1 MTIGEKIRYEKLQY
15 DINREIAEIS
25 TLCSGNTDKYEYLTS
40 KEVIPPDQRGVIEQG
55 KFTYSA
61 LGKALKNKKKNEDQ
75 EEKQIKALEDY
86 EKQLVES
93 NEPIKKD
100 INIDKDSIP
109 FEEQKAYLTN
119 LLMKDLLNF
128 SI

>member
-15 DINREIAEIS
+15 DINREVAEIS

-61 LGKALKNKKKNEDQ
+61 LGKALKNKQKKWGSRRKTN
-75 EEKQIKALEDY
+75 KGTWRLWKAI
-86 EKQLVES
+86 S
-93 NEPIKKD
+93 WI
-100 INIDKDSIP
+100 
-109 FEEQKAYLTN
+109 
-119 LLMKDLLNF
+119 
-128 SI
+128 